1 MRAGRGPA
9 ARAELEPAKRS
20 GAAAVGIIRRFGI
33 SCVMALRGGFA
44 RLFRRRADAG
54 LRLSRRA
61 HSVALV
67 GAPFSRGQVGAGP
80 GRAGGPQ
87 PGDGRRS
94 LTRPFFFVSQKRRG
108 VDHGPATLRAAG
120 LVERLA
126 GLGEAPR
133 AAIRLVPPPSGPA
146 RPRRGSPFPAPIGGA

>member
-80 GRAGGPQ
+80 GRAG
-87 PGDGRRS
+87 PGGRQRRRAGGGGLS
-94 LTRPFFFVSQKRRG
+94 LGADRCG
-108 VDHGPATLRAAG
+108 LRAAMEADG
-120 LVERLA
+120 SQA
-126 GLGEAPR
+126 TSGGPGEAQHDP
-133 AAIRLVPPPSGPA
+133 G
-146 RPRRGSPFPAPIGGA
+146 